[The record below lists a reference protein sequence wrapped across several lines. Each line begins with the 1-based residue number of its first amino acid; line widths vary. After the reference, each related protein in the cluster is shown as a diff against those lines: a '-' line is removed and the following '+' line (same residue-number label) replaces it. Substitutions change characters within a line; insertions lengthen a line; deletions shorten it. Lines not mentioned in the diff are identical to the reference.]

1 MLLPAMEEPLKSNL
15 RKDHD
20 ESEGGSGTSY
30 YYESSYGQPFGFRKR
45 GGRFSRTEVLHL
57 SIASGLIVLL
67 SLSWVFPLFPII
79 PPASFDLESFLLL
92 TAVLFLCFLPHEL
105 MHKVVAQRYGLFA
118 EFRIIPS
125 YALLTLLIL
134 FLPGGFKIF
143 APGAVMIG
151 GAATPQAYGK
161 TSAAGPAT
169 NLTIG
174 AAMFGLAFVLSD
186 LAFFFLFG
194 TYFSGWIALFNMI
207 PIAPLDG
214 EKVLRWSKVGFV
226 VLLIGSVLLFIGGFL
241 IVFGVL
247 P

>member
-1 MLLPAMEEPLKSNL
+1 
-15 RKDHD
+15 
-20 ESEGGSGTSY
+20 
-30 YYESSYGQPFGFRKR
+30 
-45 GGRFSRTEVLHL
+45 
-57 SIASGLIVLL
+57 VLL
-67 SLSWVFPLFPII
+67 GLSLVPNFPII
-79 PPASFDLESFLLL
+79 DLTSFNLEVFLLY
-92 TAVLFLCFLPHEL
+92 AVILFLSFLPHEL
-105 MHKVVAQRYGLFA
+105 MHKVIAQRYGLFA

-125 YALLTLLIL
+125 YALLTLL
-134 FLPGGFKIF
+134 FLLVPGGFRIF

-169 NLTIG
+169 NLVIG
-174 AAMFGLAFVLSD
+174 AAMFALGLVLPE

-194 TYFSGWIALFNMI
+194 AYFCGWIALFNMI

-226 VLLIGSVLLFIGGFL
+226 VLLVGSLLLFIGGFL
-241 IVFGVL
+241 ILFVVL